1 MLTRYGATDI
11 LRSFP
16 DANPADTL
24 MFNEFGQ
31 PIRLINRSL
40 VYRFRFPER
49 TDLGRA
55 AEDLSEIHEIVFAS
69 EIPEYQLDII
79 VQDPFFSFIR
89 RPPNDTHYAGRQ
101 WNLHHTGQGSQPPI
115 TTDGGRADMRA
126 RDAWNLFTGSNSTRI
141 GIIDT
146 GTSLTHEDLSGKVI
160 GDPHTGNHGTHV
172 GGIAAAITDNQLG
185 ISGVDWHAEL
195 ISGNFSSWMPE
206 DAYDTILASVSLG
219 AQILNNSW
227 SFLPGHQLDDPI
239 RLLN

>member
-1 MLTRYGATDI
+1 MKTHSLFLTLCLLILTTAHAFGQSRFGEETRLTDVIVKVQSGTLELPESRHEVPLREARINLPEITHVLTRYGATDI

-79 VQDPFFSFIR
+79 VQDPFF
-89 RPPNDTHYAGRQ
+89 
-101 WNLHHTGQGSQPPI
+101 
-115 TTDGGRADMRA
+115 
-126 RDAWNLFTGSNSTRI
+126 
-141 GIIDT
+141 
-146 GTSLTHEDLSGKVI
+146 
-160 GDPHTGNHGTHV
+160 
-172 GGIAAAITDNQLG
+172 
-185 ISGVDWHAEL
+185 
-195 ISGNFSSWMPE
+195 
-206 DAYDTILASVSLG
+206 
-219 AQILNNSW
+219 
-227 SFLPGHQLDDPI
+227 
-239 RLLN
+239 LL